1 MAVKKTP
8 PKRTRSAVT
17 GQFVPDEEAKK
28 HPKTTVQE
36 TTKAPK
42 KGRKSK

>member
-1 MAVKKTP
+1 MAENKAI

-36 TTKAPK
+36 TIKVPK